1 MSKSIIFFDATTN
14 LVNPNNQEFIN
25 KNPIEIFI
33 NNEKPI
39 DQEIT
44 RFVTENLLHVE
55 YTNIIIPAC
64 FGGILSDFL
73 GLRLATHIRCTSG
86 INQTA
91 NIFLYSFTGVQDYF
105 SNECFNIL
113 KTT

>member
-44 RFVTENLLHVE
+44 RFVT
-55 YTNIIIPAC
+55 
-64 FGGILSDFL
+64 
-73 GLRLATHIRCTSG
+73 
-86 INQTA
+86 
-91 NIFLYSFTGVQDYF
+91 
-105 SNECFNIL
+105 
-113 KTT
+113 